1 MSIDYSRIR
10 KKTFQE
16 RLHLDK
22 YLCEIAQN
30 HPSHWFLENP
40 ASQNIYLYL
49 TKYVKTISESH
60 FNKKFNDMRI
70 LDWGCG
76 KGHVTWL
83 MQKLGANPI
92 SCDVRV
98 QEDDSSF
105 GQETPIID
113 KTGIL
118 IDPLEHKYKLPYEDD
133 SFDVVL
139 SFGVLEHV
147 PDDLNSLREINRI
160 LTSNGLFF
168 CFFLPYFLSW
178 TQRLAHLKG
187 NYYHDRLYRKSLIY
201 KLMKECDFKIP
212 DLWHR
217 QIFPKNTV
225 KYPKY
230 HTFEKIDQFMT
241 TFTFMKYLATNIE
254 FVACKG

>member
-1 MSIDYSRIR
+1 
-10 KKTFQE
+10 
-16 RLHLDK
+16 
-22 YLCEIAQN
+22 
-30 HPSHWFLENP
+30 
-40 ASQNIYLYL
+40 
-49 TKYVKTISESH
+49 
-60 FNKKFNDMRI
+60 MRI

-92 SCDVRV
+92 SCDVRA
-98 QEDDSSF
+98 EEGDSSF

-113 KTGIL
+113 ETGIL

-139 SFGVLEHV
+139 GFGVLEHV

-160 LTSNGLFF
+160 LTSSGLFF

-178 TQRLAHLKG
+178 TQRLAHLRG
-187 NYYHDRLYRKSLIY
+187 NYYHDRLYRKSLIC
-201 KLMKECDFKIP
+201 KLMKDCNFRILDF
-212 DLWHR
+212 WHR
-217 QIFPKNTV
+217 QVFPKNTV

-230 HTFEKIDQFMT
+230 RTFEKIDQFLT
-241 TFTFMKYLATNIE
+241 TFTFMKYFATNIE
-254 FVACKG
+254 FVVCKD